1 MLKLLKYLI
10 TNIVDEPQKIKIKK
24 EKNEEGIIF
33 LIDVAESDRG
43 KIIGKDG
50 KIITSLRNIVNV
62 KAKKENEK
70 VFLKLDF

>member
-10 TNIVDEPQKIKIKK
+10 TKIVDEPQKIKIKK

>member
-24 EKNEEGIIF
+24 EKGEEGVIF
-33 LIDVAESDRG
+33 FIDVAENDRG

-62 KAKKENEK
+62 KAKKQNKK